1 MTRRS
6 TDGLD
11 QRQSIRALSLPGL
24 IRLVSEIADN
34 GPINRRRGSLQAA
47 FGNLT
52 ANQLGHAIDR
62 ARDFGLVYGDDH
74 ERVRYR
80 LTDSGED
87 LADVYDTAARWAR
100 THQFPTATSDF
111 VTRVQHTLTLL
122 GQGPALAP
130 GVARLGNSGGLL
142 LPGGAVLSPEAISA
156 LDGSQAAL
164 TAWLQANVRVRHDIA
179 LHTTRTADEME
190 RAA

>member
-6 TDGLD
+6 TDDLD
-11 QRQSIRALSLPGL
+11 QRQAIRALSLPGL

-47 FGNLT
+47 FGNMT

-62 ARDFGLVYGDDH
+62 ARDFGLVYGDEQ

-80 LTDSGED
+80 LTDSGEG
-87 LADVYDTAARWAR
+87 LADVYETAARWAR
-100 THQFPTATSDF
+100 AHQFPAVASDF

-122 GQGPALAP
+122 GQAPALDRA
-130 GVARLGNSGGLL
+130 VARLGNSRGLL
-142 LPGGAVLSPEAISA
+142 LPQGAVLSPEAISA
-156 LDGSQAAL
+156 LGAPQAAL
-164 TAWLQANVRVRHDIA
+164 TAWLQSNVCLRHHTA
-179 LHTTRTADEME
+179 LRTSRTADEME
-190 RAA
+190 PAA

>member
-1 MTRRS
+1 MTRYP
-6 TDGLD
+6 TDDLD
-11 QRQSIRALSLPGL
+11 QRQAIRALSLPAL

-62 ARDFGLVYGDDH
+62 ARDLGLVHGDEH

-100 THQFPTATSDF
+100 THQFPTATGDF

-122 GQGPALAP
+122 GQGPALAR
-130 GVARLGNSGGLL
+130 GVARPGTSGGLL
-142 LPGGAVLSPEAISA
+142 LPGGAILSPQAISA
-156 LDGSQAAL
+156 LDRPQAAL
-164 TAWLQANVRVRHDIA
+164 TAWLRANMSLQHDMA
-179 LHTTRTADEME
+179 LRTALTADEME